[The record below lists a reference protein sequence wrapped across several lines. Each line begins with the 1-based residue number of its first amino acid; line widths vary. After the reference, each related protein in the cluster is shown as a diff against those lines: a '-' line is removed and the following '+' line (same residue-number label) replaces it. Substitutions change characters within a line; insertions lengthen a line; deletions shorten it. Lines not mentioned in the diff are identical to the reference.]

1 MSNYGKWKN
10 IYNKNHGRAIHKYFT
25 RACAIVFTHPLADP
39 KIRIEMPKYH
49 DNT

>member
-1 MSNYGKWKN
+1 VEEYLQQKPWQSNT
-10 IYNKNHGRAIHKYFT
+10 KYFT